1 MPEIRY
7 DVRRKIQWQK
17 KNAVIQA
24 VRKKAVRD
32 ARPGSSPRVFRPNCY
47 TEIKHVIGV
56 VSGKGGVGKSMVTAS
71 LANMMAKKGYRVGI
85 LDADITGPSIPKM
98 YGLHG
103 PAQAG
108 DEGIYPML
116 SENDIKVMS
125 INLLMPDEESPVI
138 WRGPVISNMVKQ
150 FWTDVIW
157 GELDYLFVDM
167 PPGTGDVP
175 LTVFQSLPVEGIV
188 IVSSPQDLV
197 RMIVKKA
204 YNMAKAMNIKV
215 LGIVENYSY
224 FKCPDCGKELKV
236 FGESHIDEIG
246 AELGVPVLGKMPIEP
261 EFAKY
266 ADLGNFELADNS
278 YVEDAFAA
286 LR

>member
-1 MPEIRY
+1 MSE
-7 DVRRKIQWQK
+7 KECS
-17 KNAVIQA
+17 N
-24 VRKKAVRD
+24 
-32 ARPGSSPRVFRPNCY
+32 SSCTKESCEGCPSKDPKSFLVEPNIY
-47 TEIKHVIGV
+47 TEIKHVIGI

-71 LANMMAKKGYRVGI
+71 LANKLTEQGYRVGI

-103 PAQAG
+103 PAQG
-108 DEGIYPML
+108 DDQGIYPML
-116 SENDIKVMS
+116 AKNDIKVMS
-125 INLLMPDEESPVI
+125 VNLLLPDEEAPVI

-157 GELDYLFVDM
+157 GELDYLLVDM

-175 LTVFQSLPVEGIV
+175 LTVFQSLPVDGIV

-204 YNMAKAMNIKV
+204 YSMAKSMNIRV

-224 FKCPDCGKELKV
+224 LKCPDCGKEIKV
-236 FGESHIDEIG
+236 FGESHIEEI
-246 AELGVPVLGKMPIEP
+246 AKELEVELLGKMPIDP
-261 EFAKY
+261 EFARM
-266 ADLGNFELADNS
+266 ADEGCFEEAKNEYIS
-278 YVEDAFAA
+278 DAVAT
-286 LR
+286 LRKIK